1 VDVVQWLI
9 EGFPVGCVYALV
21 AIGLVLTYK
30 TTGVFN
36 LAFSAQAFF
45 SAWIMY
51 DFVELNHRP
60 LWLGFVVSVFIA
72 APALG
77 FVLDRA
83 LFRYMRTAS
92 SVVKLVTALGL
103 FVAIPEI
110 VKAVFSDQSQF
121 GPPSV
126 APLLGIDKTKVFH
139 VGDYVIAADRMTT
152 MIVTLVVVVLLG
164 LLFRYT
170 AIGLRMRAVVESPR
184 MVELAGV
191 DSERTGTMSWMLSSF
206 LAGLAGVLLAPL
218 FATLD
223 ANNYTLLIVAAI
235 AAAAVGR
242 LNSIPMTLVGGL
254 VLGIGQRALPDVL
267 NQFGVGVDSSLSQ
280 DLRPAFPFLLLFLL
294 LILWPALRNRRD
306 ATDPLAGVDPPPPAV
321 AAEYK
326 NAELQRTTKIVFP
339 IFVAGFLVVMM
350 TLVTPLWVNRL
361 TLGFV
366 LAVVFLSIT
375 VFTGFGGQISLATAT
390 FAGIG
395 GFTMANLAHDWGIPV
410 LLATLIGAL
419 LAALVGALL
428 AVPALRLGGIYLTLA
443 TLAFGLMV
451 EQVVFNREDIAHG
464 QSGGIAVARPEF
476 ARGDRAWFLLVFAI
490 FAIVGFLVI
499 FIRRGTT
506 GQFFSAL
513 RGSETAAASIGINA
527 TRQRIVLFAL
537 SSGIAGLGGGLLAM
551 HDGTIDPT
559 TYPVLLGAAWVV
571 LVVTL
576 GTRTVDGAVN
586 AAIGFVVFQWLLT
599 DALQLPGSFPL
610 ILFGL
615 GAITYARHP
624 EGIVEFQTRKAIV
637 AQVRGRA
644 FNVRT
649 KALAAAGRV
658 PKEYLPSA
666 WIVAPVAAGPVAYTL
681 YVLGRSLFQGHWV
694 TVHSATLLAF
704 IVPSLVVLLAWMFR
718 TDLLLRRAGGYA
730 RGWQYLLAGGVAGG
744 LVGLLF
750 NSQGWAQGSALD
762 DVLVGI
768 PAGIAIVGFTLLPRR
783 YERIASARG
792 WRDLWITWRD
802 GRAPTGFV
810 LAGVYLFHR
819 VTAEN
824 PPGGWPVYFVAAVC
838 VITWLQWLAGMQSAC
853 NELWLG
859 PVHSEE
865 ERVLAPA
872 NLDRDLPTTA
882 PVGGGL
888 QV

>member
-1 VDVVQWLI
+1 MDVIQWLI

-45 SAWIMY
+45 SAWVMY

-60 LWLGFVVSVFIA
+60 LWLGFVVSVLIA

-92 SVVKLVTALGL
+92 GVVKLVTALGL

-110 VKAVFSDQSQF
+110 VKAVFDEQAQY

-126 APLLGIDKTKVFH
+126 APLIGIAKNKVFH
-139 VGDYVIAADRMTT
+139 IGDYVVAADRMTT
-152 MIVTLVVVVLLG
+152 VIVTLVVVVALG

-242 LNSIPMTLVGGL
+242 LNSIPMTLLGGL
-254 VLGIGQRALPDVL
+254 ILGIGQRALPDVL
-267 NQFGVGVDSSLSQ
+267 SQFGIGVDSSLSQ

-294 LILWPALRNRRD
+294 LIFWPALRNRREV
-306 ATDPLAGVDPPPPAV
+306 TDPLAGVDPPPPAV

-326 NAELQRTTKIVFP
+326 NAELQRTTKIMFP
-339 IFVAGFLVVMM
+339 IFITGFLVVMM

-366 LAVVFLSIT
+366 LAVIFLSIT
-375 VFTGFGGQISLATAT
+375 VFTGFGGQISLAQAT

-410 LLATLIGAL
+410 LLATLMGAV
-419 LAALVGALL
+419 LAAAVGALL

-451 EQVVFNREDIAHG
+451 EQVVFNREDVSNG
-464 QSGGIAVARPEF
+464 EFGLGVSRPEF
-476 ARGDRAWFLLVFAI
+476 ARGDRAWFLLVFGI

-499 FIRRGTT
+499 FIRKGTT
-506 GQFFSAL
+506 GRFFAAL

-551 HDGTIDPT
+551 HDGTIYPS

-624 EGIVEFQTRKAIV
+624 EGIVELQTRKAIL

-644 FNVRT
+644 FNVRA
-649 KALAAAGRV
+649 KAMAAAGRV
-658 PKEYLPSA
+658 PREFTPSA
-666 WIVAPVAAGPVAYTL
+666 LVVVPVAAGPVLYTL
-681 YVLGRSLFQGHWV
+681 YVFGRSLGQGHWV
-694 TVHSATLLAF
+694 TVHSPTLLAF
-704 IVPSLVVLLAWMFR
+704 VLPSVAFLLAWIFR

-730 RGWQYLLAGGVAGG
+730 RGPQLLLAGGVVGA

-762 DVLVGI
+762 DALVGL
-768 PAGIAIVGFTLLPRR
+768 PVGIALVAFTLLPCH
-783 YERIASARG
+783 YERIAAARD
-792 WRDLWITWRD
+792 WRDPWVTWRD
-802 GRAPTGFV
+802 GRTPSGFV

-819 VTAEN
+819 VTTDN
-824 PPGGWPVYFVAAVC
+824 PPGGWPVYFVAAVS
-838 VITWLQWLAGMQSAC
+838 VITWLQWVAAVQGAC

-859 PVHSEE
+859 PVGGEDE
-865 ERVLAPA
+865 AAVEAAPVA
-872 NLDRDLPTTA
+872 AEVPAAT
-882 PVGGGL
+882 PVGGGM

>member
-1 VDVVQWLI
+1 VDVTQWLI
-9 EGFPVGCVYALV
+9 QGIPYGCVYALV

-45 SAWIMY
+45 SAWVMY
-51 DFVELNHRP
+51 DFVELNNRP

-83 LFRYMRTAS
+83 LFRFMRTAS
-92 SVVKLVTALGL
+92 GVVKLVTALGL

-110 VKAVFSDQSQF
+110 VKAIFSDQAQF
-121 GPPSV
+121 GMPSV
-126 APLLGIDKTKVFH
+126 APLIGIDKAKVFH
-139 VGDYVIAADRMTT
+139 IGGSVIAADFMVTT
-152 MIVTLVVVVLLG
+152 IVTVAVVIGLG
-164 LLFRYT
+164 LMFRYT

-191 DSERTGTMSWMLSSF
+191 DSERTGTISWMLSSF
-206 LAGLAGVLLAPL
+206 LAGLAGVLVAPL
-218 FATLD
+218 FANLD

-235 AAAAVGR
+235 AAAALGR
-242 LNSIPMTLVGGL
+242 LSSIPLTLLGGL
-254 VLGIGQRALPDVL
+254 ILGVGQRALPDVL
-267 NQFGVGVDSSLSQ
+267 NQIGVGVDSSLSK

-294 LILWPALRNRRD
+294 LIFWPALRNRREVS
-306 ATDPLAGVDPPPPAV
+306 DPLAGVDPPPPAV

-326 NAELQRTTKIVFP
+326 TADLQRTTRILFPVF
-339 IFVAGFLVVMM
+339 ITGFLVV
-350 TLVTPLWVNRL
+350 TLILVTPLWVNRL
-361 TLGFV
+361 TEGLV
-366 LAVVFLSIT
+366 LAVIFLSIT
-375 VFTGFGGQISLATAT
+375 VFTGFGGQISLAQAT

-410 LLATLIGAL
+410 LLAMVMGAV
-419 LAALVGALL
+419 LAAAVGALL
-428 AVPALRLGGIYLTLA
+428 AIPALRLGGIYLTLA

-451 EQVVFNREDIAHG
+451 EQVAFNRTDVSNG
-464 QSGGIAVARPEF
+464 DTGIVVPRPEF
-476 ARGDRAWFLLVFAI
+476 ASSDRSWFLLVFAI
-490 FAIVGFLVI
+490 FAVVGFLVI

-506 GQFFSAL
+506 GRFFSAL

-551 HDGTIDPT
+551 HDKQVYPT
-559 TYPVLLGAAWVV
+559 TYPTLLGVAWVV

-576 GTRTVDGAVN
+576 GVRTVDGAVN
-586 AAIGFVVFQWLLT
+586 AALGFVIFEWLLT

-624 EGIVEFQTRKAIV
+624 EGIVEFQTRKAILS
-637 AQVRGRA
+637 QVRGQA
-644 FNVRT
+644 FNVRV

-658 PKEYLPSA
+658 PKQFLPAA
-666 WIVAPVAAGPVAYTL
+666 WIVLPVAAGPVLYTV
-681 YVLGRSLFQGHWV
+681 YVLGRSLAQGHWV

-704 IVPSLVVLLAWMFR
+704 IVPSLVVLLAWIFR

-730 RGWQYLLAGGVAGG
+730 RGWQYLLAGGVVGG
-744 LVGLLF
+744 LLGLLF
-750 NSQGWAQGSALD
+750 NSQGWVQGSAID

-768 PAGIAIVGFTLLPRR
+768 PTGIAIVGFALLPRQ
-783 YERIASARG
+783 YERIAWARG
-792 WRDLWITWRD
+792 WRDPWITWRD
-802 GRAPTGFV
+802 GRAPIGFA
-810 LAGVYLFHR
+810 LAGIYLFHR
-819 VTAEN
+819 VLADT
-824 PPGGWPVYFVAAVC
+824 PPGGWPVYFVATIC
-838 VITWLQWLAGMQSAC
+838 VITWLQWVAAVQGAC

-859 PVHSEE
+859 PVEVE
-865 ERVLAPA
+865 DEGALRPA
-872 NLDRDLPTTA
+872 RIADDMPTAA

-888 QV
+888 QA